1 MLHFYVRKTIIYSAC
16 RRKITDDHYEIKCR
30 ETKKL
35 FYIDEKS
42 QKYLYAA
49 YGARQIFRKND
60 IPDMQACVFPSE
72 SPKEQV
78 ADRNISSG
86 LWFNDGAMLSDEV
99 ILPKSFASG
108 KNVVI
113 QYLLSE
119 EELSRDALDRK
130 FEPFIKWFD
139 KQVETTINI
148 YGKFSLLE
156 ES

>member
-1 MLHFYVRKTIIYSAC
+1 MLHFYIRKTIIYSAC

-42 QKYLYAA
+42 QKHLYAA
-49 YGARQIFRKND
+49 YGVRQIFRKSD

-72 SPKEQV
+72 NPKDQV
-78 ADRNISSG
+78 AGRSIDNR
-86 LWFNDGAMLSDEV
+86 LWLNDGAMLSDVV

-139 KQVETTINI
+139 KQVEKVVSFIVI
-148 YGKFSLLE
+148 
-156 ES
+156 

>member
-42 QKYLYAA
+42 QKYLYVA
-49 YGARQIFRKND
+49 YGVRQIFRKSD
-60 IPDMQACVFPSE
+60 IPDMQACVFSSE
-72 SPKEQV
+72 NPKEQV
-78 ADRNISSG
+78 A
-86 LWFNDGAMLSDEV
+86 WFNDGAMLLDIA
-99 ILPKSFASG
+99 ILPKLLTSG

-148 YGKFSLLE
+148 YGKFSLL
-156 ES
+156 